1 MYYSPFAY
9 KITPEGT
16 LKEGAFIPIPEFC
29 KMHYES
35 KECKAHYLKLF
46 SGQNR
51 FLKCPYG
58 FGSELIKVGNE
69 CVVLTC
75 LNIEK
80 NTNRKISTLLKSKDF
95 SPRLSVEQYS
105 SILEGFKKN
114 LLENTSSNEKILLL
128 ERNHE
133 NIMNRKDLLEN
144 TLHEIRKLNNQLKS
158 SVELFTNEFSKEKL
172 NFERINNLCTDIY
185 SIANLLTIRFDTYDL
200 EVNPELNMNA
210 ITMEIPIFKKVEKVY
225 KCLGSRIQSKKLRV
239 RLEGNSYKTFK
250 ASSILEIALFIII
263 DNAVK
268 YALEGTDIK
277 IKFREEGTKLIVS
290 FYNYGIR
297 PEPKELQHLTERG
310 VRSQKIIDSNKFEG
324 RGIGLYLLK
333 LICDNLGVK
342 LKIIIGDDNRY
353 SDGYRYSPF
362 IIELTFK
369 DMHDVILQS

>member
-1 MYYSPFAY
+1 MYYSPFSY
-9 KITPEGT
+9 KITPEGP
-16 LKEGAFIPIPEFC
+16 LKEGAFISIPEFC
-29 KMHYES
+29 KSHYDS
-35 KECKAHYLKLF
+35 KQCKAHYLKLF
-46 SGQNR
+46 SCNDS

-58 FGSELIKVGNE
+58 FGSEIIKVGNE
-69 CVVLTC
+69 CVALTC

-80 NTNRKISTLLKSKDF
+80 VTNRKLSSVLKTKDF
-95 SPRLSVEQYS
+95 SPRLTTERYA
-105 SILEGFKKN
+105 SILSSFKEN
-114 LLENTSSNEKILLL
+114 LSENASSNEKILQL

-158 SVELFTNEFSKEKL
+158 SVELFTNEYSKDKL
-172 NFERINNLCTDIY
+172 NFDKINSLCTDIY

-225 KCLGSRIQSKKLRV
+225 KCLGARIQSKRLKV
-239 RLEGNSYKTFK
+239 RLEGNTYKTYRS
-250 ASSILEIALFIII
+250 SSILEIALFIII

-342 LKIIIGDDNRY
+342 LKIIIGNENMY

-369 DMHDVILQS
+369 DMHDVIP

>member
-1 MYYSPFAY
+1 MYYSPFSY
-9 KITPEGT
+9 KITPEGP

-29 KMHYES
+29 KSHYDS
-35 KECKAHYLKLF
+35 KQCKAHYLKLF
-46 SGQNR
+46 SCNDS

-58 FGSELIKVGNE
+58 FGSEIIKVGNE
-69 CVVLTC
+69 CVALTC

-80 NTNRKISTLLKSKDF
+80 VTNRKLSSVLKTKDF
-95 SPRLSVEQYS
+95 SPRLTTERYA
-105 SILEGFKKN
+105 SILSSFKEN
-114 LLENTSSNEKILLL
+114 LSENASINEKILQL
-128 ERNHE
+128 ERNRE

-158 SVELFTNEFSKEKL
+158 SVELFTNEYSKDKL
-172 NFERINNLCTDIY
+172 NFDKINSLCTDIY

-225 KCLGSRIQSKKLRV
+225 KCLGARIQSKRLKV
-239 RLEGNSYKTFK
+239 RLEGNSYKTYRS
-250 ASSILEIALFIII
+250 SSILEIALFIII

-310 VRSQKIIDSNKFEG
+310 VRSQKIIDSNNFEG

-342 LKIIIGDDNRY
+342 LKITIGDENMY

-369 DMHDVILQS
+369 DMHDVIP

>member
-1 MYYSPFAY
+1 MYYSPFSY
-9 KITPEGT
+9 KITPEGP

-29 KMHYES
+29 KSHYDS
-35 KECKAHYLKLF
+35 KQCKAHYLKLF
-46 SGQNR
+46 SCNDS

-58 FGSELIKVGNE
+58 FGSEIIKVGNE
-69 CVVLTC
+69 CVALTC

-80 NTNRKISTLLKSKDF
+80 VTNRKLSSILKTKDF
-95 SPRLSVEQYS
+95 SPRLTTERYA
-105 SILEGFKKN
+105 SILSSFKEN
-114 LLENTSSNEKILLL
+114 LSENASSNEKILQL

-158 SVELFTNEFSKEKL
+158 SVELFTNEYSKDKL
-172 NFERINNLCTDIY
+172 NFDKINSLCTDIY

-210 ITMEIPIFKKVEKVY
+210 ITMEIPIFKKIEKVY
-225 KCLGSRIQSKKLRV
+225 KCLGARIQSKRLKV
-239 RLEGNSYKTFK
+239 RLEGNTYKTYRS
-250 ASSILEIALFIII
+250 SSILEIALFIII

-342 LKIIIGDDNRY
+342 LKIIIGNENMY

-369 DMHDVILQS
+369 DMHDVIP

>member
-1 MYYSPFAY
+1 MYYSPFSY
-9 KITPEGT
+9 KITPEGP

-29 KMHYES
+29 KSHYDS
-35 KECKAHYLKLF
+35 KQCKAHYLKLF
-46 SGQNR
+46 SGNDS

-58 FGSELIKVGNE
+58 FGSEIIKVGNE
-69 CVVLTC
+69 CVALTC

-80 NTNRKISTLLKSKDF
+80 VTNRKLSTVLKTKDF
-95 SPRLSVEQYS
+95 SPRLTTERYA
-105 SILEGFKKN
+105 SILSSFKEN
-114 LLENTSSNEKILLL
+114 LSENASSNEKILQL
-128 ERNHE
+128 ERNRE

-158 SVELFTNEFSKEKL
+158 SVELFTNEYSKDKL
-172 NFERINNLCTDIY
+172 NFDKINSLCTDIY

-225 KCLGSRIQSKKLRV
+225 KCLGARIQSKRLKV
-239 RLEGNSYKTFK
+239 RLEGNSY
-250 ASSILEIALFIII
+250 SEIALFIII

-268 YALEGTDIK
+268 YALEGTEII
-277 IKFREEGTKLIVS
+277 IKFKEDGNKLRVS

-297 PEPKELQHLTERG
+297 PELKELQHLTERG

-333 LICDNLGVK
+333 LICENLDIK
-342 LKIIIGDDNRY
+342 QKIIIGDENKY

-362 IIELTFK
+362 IVELTFK
-369 DMHDVILQS
+369 DMHDV